1 MKIKILIIIL
11 LTTFLGATLLEAK
24 PRVRIVG
31 LDNGFTPY
39 YGSLTDNIDAVTPNT
54 DTLDA
59 NNIAAQIW
67 NKGIFDQDINTNN
80 FPGFEWPKGTG
91 KYAIF
96 TAGLTIAGKVEGDLR
111 MVAASYSGEWAPGY
125 VENGVPITDA
135 RFKLYSVKVG
145 DNANNN
151 PDYANWGDMVPFGA
165 PYVDINNN
173 GTYDPGTDLPGV
185 RDASETIFVCL
196 TDGFVDE
203 HNSSEG
209 FGGGTAPMN
218 AEMHLTAW
226 AYNVSGIEDMQFLSF
241 KIINKNTS
249 AWDSTFFGIVVDPDL
264 GDATDDWIGC
274 DPALNMAYCFNSSNT
289 DGTGTGITYGSN
301 PPASGMDF
309 FRSPINSVTG
319 DTLGLTSFV
328 YFTNPGSGQAVCEQD
343 PDSPEQSYRYL
354 QGLKSD
360 GTSWLNPAFSPPRKT
375 VFCYPGDPEANTTSD
390 TNWAEADG
398 RINNCGGDTT
408 GTVDP
413 SPGGD
418 RRFIFNSG
426 SFQFTMNPGDTQE
439 VVLAQF
445 VARGSN
451 NLNSVTLLKR
461 MDETAQKLFDA
472 DFNVIPPPP
481 TPISTVSYEQLNENG
496 EVAINFAWQNNAESY
511 QFLDTVF
518 AGPQDSSIYKFQ
530 GYQIYEIRKSA
541 NSLPNFYDPAS
552 INDDLTLLAIFDIQ
566 DTVGIIQDSISMGFN
581 VNNQLQ
587 YGYFPVVPPY
597 TYSQPSGFPNSG
609 LMRNFRVTQ
618 TNYPG
623 EYNGNAALIYGQE
636 YKYLIIAYGYSPN
649 APRGL
654 KANFSPL
661 SSSVITVRPTA
672 TLAGTQTYYNTGDT
686 LNTNRRDLG
695 LAPIILD
702 ANALTNAS
710 YRVQYN
716 ADTTYNI
723 LKSVDGGAF
732 GPLAQ
737 NIALNNSVGSYNF
750 DGIQFKV
757 NRITRTGVIRDSIQ
771 NPASNQSRQYGF
783 SYNPP
788 GNKYLEG
795 SKYVRQADRPWQS
808 QLMNLS
814 WPTQTTFTGL
824 GSLVSSTELRNVE
837 IEFTGLGGAGQMAY
851 RYLDTSTV
859 GQDNWYLYQ
868 DFVEVPFRAYEVDP
882 TDSTAQRRQIN
893 VAFVVSN
900 DINPAPAGWEP
911 SADSLGGKL
920 ITYFF
925 RSDYNP
931 NPDPFYTSKNLFL
944 QQGQTD
950 IMYVWAPK
958 LIAPGATYSVGDVF
972 SIYPYY
978 TTRPNVTPGYPLY
991 YDFNIQGTT
1000 VSTEVA
1006 VTRGDM
1012 EKIRAV
1018 PNPYLG
1024 FNVLESSSANRFIT
1038 FRRLP
1043 EVCTI
1048 KIYTLNGDLVRK
1060 IEKNNTVS
1068 DQQWNLRTFED
1079 VPVASGMYIALIDA
1093 PGIGQKIIKLA
1104 IFTGQ
1109 ERADF

>member
-1 MKIKILIIIL
+1 MKIKILILIL
-11 LTTFLGATLLEAK
+11 VTALVGASIADAK
-24 PRVRIVG
+24 PRVRVVG
-31 LDNGFTPY
+31 MDKGFVPY
-39 YGSLTDNIDAVTPNT
+39 YGGLTDDINAVTPTT

-59 NNIAAQIW
+59 NNINAQIW

-96 TAGLTIAGKVEGDLR
+96 TAGLTIAARVQGELR
-111 MVAASYSGEWAPGY
+111 MVAASYLGEWAPGY
-125 VENGVPITDA
+125 VLNGVATTDA
-135 RFKLYSVKVG
+135 RFKLYSVEQG

-165 PYVDINNN
+165 PFVDVNNN
-173 GTYDPGTDLPGV
+173 GTYDPGTDIPGV
-185 RDASETIFVCL
+185 RDAGKTIFACL

-209 FGGGTAPMN
+209 FGGGTAPMM
-218 AEMHLTAW
+218 AEMHMTAW
-226 AYNVSGIEDMQFLSF
+226 AYNIAGIEDMQFLRF
-241 KIINKNTS
+241 QVINKNS
-249 AWDSTFFGIVVDPDL
+249 LAWDSTFFGIVVDPDL
-264 GDATDDWIGC
+264 GEATDDWIGC
-274 DPALNMAYCFNSSNT
+274 DTNLNMGYCYNSTNN
-289 DGTGTGITYGSN
+289 DGTGTGITYGAN

-309 FRSPINSVTG
+309 FRSPINTQTG
-319 DTLGLTSFV
+319 DTLGMTSFV
-328 YFTNPGSGQAVCEQD
+328 YFTNPGSGQTVCERD
-343 PDSPEQSYRYL
+343 PDNPGESYRYL

-360 GTSWLNPAFSPPRKT
+360 GTPFVVPSTVDPTNPPT
-375 VFCYPGDPEANTTSD
+375 VYCYPGDPVSGAGWTEN
-390 TNWAEADG
+390 DG
-398 RINNCGGDTT
+398 RVENCGGALTGPELTT
-408 GTVDP
+408 N
-413 SPGGD
+413 PGGD

-426 SFQFTMNPGDTQE
+426 SVQFQMNPNDTQT

-445 VARGSN
+445 VARGSSN
-451 NLNSVTLLKR
+451 TNSVQQLKR
-461 MDETAQKLFDA
+461 LDETAQKLFDA

-481 TPISTVSYEQLNENG
+481 TPNTTVSYEQLNSNG

-511 QFLDTVF
+511 SFWDTVF
-518 AGPQDSSIYKFQ
+518 AAPQDSSVYKFQ
-530 GYQIYEIRKSA
+530 GYQVYEVRKSA
-541 NSLPNFYDPAS
+541 QSLPDFYQPSS
-552 INDDLTLLAIFDIQ
+552 INDDLTLLAIFDLR
-566 DTVGIIQDSISMGFN
+566 DDVGVIQDSISLGFQQN
-581 VNNQLQ
+581 DTLQ
-587 YGYFPVVPPY
+587 YGYFQVVPPY
-597 TYSQPSGFPNSG
+597 SYSQPAGFPNSG
-609 LMRNFRVTQ
+609 LFRNFRVTK
-618 TNYPG
+618 TNYPN
-623 EYNGNAALIYGQE
+623 EYNGHAELIYGQE
-636 YKYLIIAYGYSPN
+636 YKYLIIAYGYSEN

-672 TLAGTQTYYNTGDT
+672 PLAGTQTSYNTGDT
-686 LNTNRRDLG
+686 LYTNRRDLG

-702 ANALTNAS
+702 ANVLQEAT
-710 YRVQYN
+710 YRMQYN

-723 LKSVDGGAF
+723 MKSVDGGSTF
-732 GPLAQ
+732 SNLIQ
-737 NIALNNSVGSYNF
+737 NVSLNSSTGFYNF
-750 DGIQFKV
+750 DGIKFEV
-757 NRITRTGVIRDSIQ
+757 NRITKRGVIGDSVNFPQ
-771 NPASNQSRQYGF
+771 QNQSRLNGWTYEP
-783 SYNPP
+783 S
-788 GNKYLEG
+788 GNRFVEG

-808 QLMNLS
+808 RSMSVS

-824 GSLVSSTELRNVE
+824 PSLVGPTELRNIE

-882 TDSTAQRRQIN
+882 TDSTGQRRQIN

-900 DINPAPAGWEP
+900 DINPAPAGWEL

-920 ITYFF
+920 FTYFF

-950 IMYVWAPK
+950 IYYVWSPK
-958 LIAPGATYSVGDVF
+958 LVSPGATYTVGDRLTF
-972 SIYPYY
+972 YPY
-978 TTRPNVTPGYPLY
+978 TITRPDVTPGYPLFY
-991 YDFNIQGTT
+991 QFNVQPTI
-1000 VSTEVA
+1000 VSNEIA
-1006 VTRGDM
+1006 VSRGDM

-1043 EVCTI
+1043 EACTI
-1048 KIYTLNGDLVRK
+1048 KIYTLNGDMIRQ
-1060 IEKNNTVS
+1060 IDKNNTS
-1068 DQQWNLRTFED
+1068 SEQQWNLRTFED

-1109 ERADF
+1109 ERTDF